1 MKLSNLIE
9 NVCQQKFSMPPDQL
23 YRCKH
28 HSVCPIFERGVPIIA
43 NNLSLEKFDHELSF
57 YGLVLDIK
65 NCIRTN
71 FYRQI
76 DSCWKAVG
84 R

>member
-1 MKLSNLIE
+1 MFVSKNFLCLQISYI
-9 NVCQQKFSMPPDQL
+9 
-23 YRCKH
+23 
-28 HSVCPIFERGVPIIA
+28 GVNIIPCVPYLKEEYLLA

-84 R
+84 RSR

>member
-1 MKLSNLIE
+1 MFVSKNFLCLQICYIGVNIIP
-9 NVCQQKFSMPPDQL
+9 C
-23 YRCKH
+23 
-28 HSVCPIFERGVPIIA
+28 VCPIFERGVPISQQPFEI
-43 NNLSLEKFDHELSF
+43 DHELSF